1 MPTFS
6 ADDANLFCTG
16 QNPDDMLQ
24 EINIEMENLFQGE
37 SKSHYAE
44 KKAKFMLFTAMHF
57 SRSMGNIYMNGTCI
71 IEVTE
76 TKFLGAIID
85 YDLNWSHNAHQ

>member
-24 EINIEMENLFQGE
+24 EINVEMENLFQGE
-37 SKSHYAE
+37 SKSHYGE
-44 KKAKFMLFTAMHF
+44 KIAKFMLCSWTSAER
-57 SRSMGNIYMNGTCI
+57 RSSNYIW
-71 IEVTE
+71 V
-76 TKFLGAIID
+76 IID
-85 YDLNWSHNAHQ
+85 LIVFYGAAYIRGLTVY